1 LRHDSCGT
9 YSRVS
14 EDRGAEFLTHSGQAA
29 LGGPCEPGRV
39 HSLRATSPYTQSFR
53 TRETLDRALKRML
66 DVLVAA
72 PVLLLLAPV
81 ILVLAATIKLESRG
95 GAFYR
100 CRRVGWR
107 GRELQM
113 LKFRKMHEGADGPAL
128 AHPQDERFTRIGAFL
143 ARTKLDELP
152 QLWNVL
158 KGDMSLVGP
167 RPEDPGFVQLH
178 KESYEK
184 ILTVRPGIT
193 GLSQLA
199 FARESEVLDPEDRV
213 GHYVQRILPQKIRM
227 DGLYATQRS
236 LSMDMKIL
244 WWTARAVVGR
254 RDVAVHRDT
263 GRLSRRAPRQP
274 RREAGA
280 QAVQLER
287 QAS

>member
-1 LRHDSCGT
+1 MH
-9 YSRVS
+9 
-14 EDRGAEFLTHSGQAA
+14 A
-29 LGGPCEPGRV
+29 
-39 HSLRATSPYTQSFR
+39 LRATSSPAQGSR
-53 TRETLDRALKRML
+53 TREGLDRALKRLL
-66 DVLVAA
+66 DVLIAV

-81 ILVLAATIKLESRG
+81 ILVLAAAIRLESPG
-95 GAFYR
+95 GAFFR

-107 GRELQM
+107 GRELHM
-113 LKFRKMHEGADGPAL
+113 LKFRKMYEGARGPAL
-128 AHPQDERFTRIGAFL
+128 THPQDERFTRIGAFL

-178 KESYEK
+178 QEPYET
-184 ILTVRPGIT
+184 ILTARPGIT

-213 GHYVQRILPQKIRM
+213 GHYVERILPQKIRM
-227 DGLYATQRS
+227 DRLYATQRS
-236 LSMDMKIL
+236 LSMDLRVL

-263 GRLSRRAPRQP
+263 GRLSRRAPRHSSV
-274 RREAGA
+274 EVGT
-280 QAVQLER
+280 QAVRLER